1 MSVKIIDSVGG
12 VNEVKVDANK
22 NLAVAEGLPEI
33 GAAGGFYTVAGQTV
47 AVVAAALAANTMLMS
62 MRFNPA
68 SARKAFVTKLRL
80 LVGVATVGASAGI
93 AGTLG
98 LQRFIAQTPT
108 GGAARTP
115 NRLAETLGTTSDMFD
130 IRDSNAA
137 LTGTAP
143 TFGSI
148 VAVTLIPLFI
158 TTGAM
163 WMEWIFEPAHPIILN
178 PGDGLA
184 LRTQFAMAATQTW
197 MYSYTFHWFEKV
209 N

>member
-12 VNEVKVDANK
+12 VNEVAVDSNK
-22 NLAVAEGLPEI
+22 NLAVAEGLPAI
-33 GAAGGFYTVAGQTV
+33 GTAGGYYTVAGQTT

-62 MRFNPA
+62 ARFNPA
-68 SARKAFVTKLRL
+68 SSRKAYVSKLRL
-80 LVGVATVGASAGI
+80 LVGVATVGASAAL

-98 LQRFIAQTPT
+98 LQRFTAQTPT
-108 GGAARTP
+108 GGTARTP
-115 NRLAETLGTTSDMFD
+115 NRLADTLGTASDMFD

-143 TFGSI
+143 TWGTV
-148 VAVTLIPLFI
+148 VAVTLVPLFI

-163 WMEWIFEPAHPIILN
+163 WMEWVFEPMHPVILN

-184 LRTQFAMAATQTW
+184 LRTQVAMAATQTW
-197 MYSYTFHWFEKV
+197 MYSYTFHWFEK
-209 N
+209 